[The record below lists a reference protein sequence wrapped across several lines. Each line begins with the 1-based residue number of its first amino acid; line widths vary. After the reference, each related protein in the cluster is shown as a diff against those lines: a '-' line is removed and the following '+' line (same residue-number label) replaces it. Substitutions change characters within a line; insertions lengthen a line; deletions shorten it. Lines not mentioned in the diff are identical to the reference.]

1 MSRSQK
7 PKTTKPT
14 RTNERG
20 ESRLDFL
27 VRELPPRTTK
37 EASYFDNALSE
48 AGARYDRYT
57 KRRKD
62 WIRYAP
68 RRSRLQRVAE
78 LANELASVL
87 YQLDILSFDDLAV
100 RIDPKKIET
109 LVGSLL
115 FLSKES
121 QDLATEVQDKGKPRE
136 LAEERWIFELA
147 DIYEN
152 AFRQPASVSGSG
164 DEPTSRR
171 GKFYRLL
178 EVTVAPAA
186 CTTSNGR
193 CSHFGGGI
201 PITAASAAPGRSR
214 S

>member
-1 MSRSQK
+1 M
-7 PKTTKPT
+7 
-14 RTNERG
+14 
-20 ESRLDFL
+20 
-27 VRELPPRTTK
+27 RELPPRTTK

-136 LAEERWIFELA
+136 LAEERWILA
-147 DIYEN
+147 
-152 AFRQPASVSGSG
+152 
-164 DEPTSRR
+164 EP
-171 GKFYRLL
+171 
-178 EVTVAPAA
+178 
-186 CTTSNGR
+186 
-193 CSHFGGGI
+193 
-201 PITAASAAPGRSR
+201 
-214 S
+214 

>member
-1 MSRSQK
+1 MARSQK
-7 PKTTKPT
+7 PKTMRPT

-20 ESRLDFL
+20 ESRFDFL
-27 VRELPPRTTK
+27 GGELPPGTTK
-37 EASYFDNALSE
+37 EASYFANALSE
-48 AGARYDRYT
+48 SGAPYDRYT

-62 WIRYAP
+62 WIRYAL
-68 RRSRLQRVAE
+68 RRSRLKRVAE

-121 QDLATEVQDKGKPRE
+121 QDLAIEVQDKDKPRE

-152 AFRQPASVSGSG
+152 AFGQPPSVSGSG
-164 DEPTSRR
+164 SDADESTSRR
-171 GKFYRLL
+171 GKFYR
-178 EVTVAPAA
+178 
-186 CTTSNGR
+186 
-193 CSHFGGGI
+193 
-201 PITAASAAPGRSR
+201 
-214 S
+214 